1 MKSIRTEI
9 FLSIILSSILIAV
22 FVGAAGIINSTTM
35 SKENSKQN
43 IQLICK
49 NEANEL
55 DLKISKIQAS
65 VDTLAHISVDR
76 VIDVNKFFTDKDY
89 LNDYQNRIEVI
100 AKDFGENTDGAMT
113 FYIRFNPK
121 YAPPTSGIF
130 YSRDSTNSYFKKLI
144 PTDFSKYDP
153 SDTSHVGWYYTP
165 IENGKATWLNPYLNS
180 NINVYMISY
189 VVPIFKDGQ
198 TIGVVGMDIDFNQIK
213 SAVKNTKVYDTGYS
227 ALINDKYNFM
237 IHPKYTIKDNLNTVN
252 KGSMKFLANE
262 ISKNKN
268 PNKVY
273 DYEFNGVKKDLAY
286 RKLANGWTII
296 LTAPESEI
304 FKQSNN
310 LIKIIS
316 IFIVI
321 GIIIIS
327 VVSLYFGSVIS
338 KPLIKITGIIKKS
351 AQFDLTE
358 DEDYKYLLK
367 RKDEMGQLAEAFMI
381 MKEQF
386 VMLIKEMLEN
396 SESMSLMSKEL
407 GHATDEL
414 SLKAKEIDKAIV
426 TIANEIEEVGA
437 ASEEISTATKE
448 VDSSINVL
456 SGRATDSSNNAGD
469 SKKMARDIK
478 NNGKAAV
485 EETKKIYE
493 EKKNKSL
500 KAIEDGKVVEN
511 IKVMADTILSISEQ
525 TNLLALNAAIEAARA
540 GEQGKGFAVVANEV
554 RKLAEESSEAVSNI
568 YDTIKKVEDAF
579 KSLSDNGKEVLN
591 FMYENVYPQ
600 LKHMEDIGDTYYK
613 DSEFVSKMSEE
624 IAAMTE
630 ELTVTINE
638 LSKSAQGTASNV
650 QKSAENTETIKANV
664 HDTTVAIEKVGAAA
678 KKQEQLSKELEQMV
692 RKFKI

>member
-9 FLSIILSSILIAV
+9 FLSIIVSSILIAI

-55 DLKISKIQAS
+55 DLKSSKVQAS
-65 VDTLAHISVDR
+65 VDTLAKISVDR
-76 VIDVNKFFTDKDY
+76 LVDINKFFTDKNY
-89 LNDYQNRIEVI
+89 LNDYQNRIEII
-100 AKDFGENTDGAMT
+100 AKELGENTEGAMT

-121 YAPPTSGIF
+121 YTPPTSGIF
-130 YSRDSTNSYFKKLI
+130 YSRDSANGNFKKLV

-165 IENGKATWLNPYLNS
+165 IKNGKATWLDPYLNS

-198 TIGVVGMDIDFNQIK
+198 TIGIVGMDVDFNQLK
-213 SAVKNTKVYDTGYS
+213 SVVKNTKIYDTGYS
-227 ALINDKYNFM
+227 FLINDKYNFM
-237 IHPKYTIKDNLNTVN
+237 IHPKYTIKDNLNTVD
-252 KGSMKFLANE
+252 KGSMKFLISE

-273 DYEFNGVKKDLAY
+273 DYKFNGVKKDLTY
-286 RKLANGWTII
+286 RKLSNGWTIV
-296 LTAPESEI
+296 LAAPESEI
-304 FKQSNN
+304 FRQSSN

-316 IFIVI
+316 IFILI

-351 AQFDLTE
+351 ADFDLTE
-358 DEDYKYLLK
+358 DEDYRYLLK
-367 RKDEMGQLAEAFMI
+367 RKDEMGQLAEAFMT
-381 MKEQF
+381 MKKQF
-386 VMLIKEMLEN
+386 VMLIKEMLKN
-396 SESMSLMSKEL
+396 SENMSLMSKEL
-407 GHATDEL
+407 GDATNEL
-414 SLKAKEIDKAIV
+414 SLKAKEIDKSII
-426 TIANEIEEVGA
+426 TISNEMEEVGA
-437 ASEEISTATKE
+437 ASEEISAATQE
-448 VDSSINVL
+448 VDSSINIL
-456 SGRATDSSNNAGD
+456 SDKAADSSKNVSN
-469 SKKMARDIK
+469 SKKTAMGIK
-478 NNGKAAV
+478 SDGKTAV
-485 EETKKIYE
+485 EETKRIYE

-540 GEQGKGFAVVANEV
+540 GEQGKGFAVVSEEV
-554 RKLAEESSEAVSNI
+554 RKLAEESSQAVSNI
-568 YDTIKKVEDAF
+568 YDTIKKVQDAF

-600 LKHMEDIGDTYYK
+600 LKNMEDIGDMYYK

-630 ELTVTINE
+630 ELTATMNE

-664 HDTTVAIEKVGAAA
+664 YDTTIAIEKVGVAA
-678 KKQEQLSKELEQMV
+678 KKQEQLSKELESMV
-692 RKFKI
+692 KKFKL